1 MSKHTGE
8 PVLVVQG
15 LRQVDDAGGEHFEG
29 VFTGGWFVD
38 AVEADTLRL
47 TGNIRPDHQ
56 PGVKMGTKTKRK
68 IDRWAEELLRNNAVI
83 GNISVRINPE
93 TSVYEIERDEEGD
106 LTLTLWSGEFDCA
119 VDSLSRIKAI
129 LKAAASDAGTFKL
142 ETRFATRIWIANDD
156 LASRVGSDYNTRGD
170 KVNDTAAKFAYQ
182 DSAEKRIAR
191 QLLQASQHLGIDNVE
206 VLKNSVSASSS
217 KLVAFNTLSQAM
229 ESFWTAEPLN
239 LVEEET
245 QVKFLTD
252 FWDALAA
259 VRPEFGRM
267 SKVHRL
273 TVRGS
278 SMAGTALS
286 IHGVIAVA
294 NELYAR
300 NLDPS
305 VILAPL
311 GEPVYVG
318 GEPVDYFSYDNPV
331 WVKIGALVE
340 VEDKE
345 GNVRKQLRMS
355 FQSRRAIAEELKRRA
370 GLETTVAP

>member
-1 MSKHTGE
+1 MAKHSE
-8 PVLVVQG
+8 EAVLVVQG
-15 LRQVDDAGGEHFEG
+15 LRQVDDAGGEHLEG

-38 AVEADTLRL
+38 AVEEGTLKL

-56 PGVKMGTKTKRK
+56 AGVKMGGKTRKK

-93 TSVYEIERDEEGD
+93 TSEFDVEPDEDGD
-106 LTLTLWSGEFDCA
+106 LTLTVRSGEFDCA

-142 ETRFATRIWIANDD
+142 DTRFATRIWLADNE

-191 QLLQASQHLGIDNVE
+191 QLLQASPHLGIDNVE
-206 VLKNSVSASSS
+206 VLKNNVSASSS
-217 KLVAFNTLSQAM
+217 KLVAFNTLSQAL

-239 LVEEET
+239 RLEEDA

-252 FWDALAA
+252 FWDALVT

-267 SKVHRL
+267 SKINRL
-273 TVRGS
+273 ALRGS

-286 IHGVIAVA
+286 IHGLIAVA
-294 NELYAR
+294 NEVYAKD
-300 NLDPS
+300 LDPAT
-305 VILAPL
+305 LLGPL
-311 GEPVYVG
+311 GQTVDVDDEA
-318 GEPVDYFSYDNPV
+318 VDYFSYDNPA
-331 WVKIGALVE
+331 WLKLGALVE
-340 VEDKE
+340 VEDVE
-345 GNVRKQLRMS
+345 GNVKKQLRMS
-355 FQSRRAIAEELKRRA
+355 FQTRRAMAEELKRRT
-370 GLETTVAP
+370 GLA